1 VQYKSTA
8 AKTTNQRG
16 ISKATEV
23 AEVDE
28 TEVDTS
34 ASVEDTKSKPSTS
47 TAVDDEEDLQ
57 DSDLIQPRSRSKRGR
72 KKPVIKESQEDGSQQ
87 ASERRGPNK
96 GRSRASDELAKV
108 GSQTEPVLVSF
119 SAGTTEQ
126 IEGASGTPEGEVP
139 VSTITTRKGRRGAM
153 RVTIEPEEPEEDEP
167 EEVSTRRRGRRGA
180 KVTEDQEDDN
190 KKGTSTTG
198 RKRGRQSAKI
208 TEIAEF
214 SANVSVDVVETPVTK
229 SRRGRRGKTAQTEEA
244 VSVLE
249 TPLQTPAVTTSSTEA
264 IDSKRP
270 TAMVVETPNVR
281 RGGRGKGRKGGA
293 IKETAQAVEAQDQ
306 EESVESQPETVV
318 EATPGRGNRRGK
330 KNQSSTNNESEVRN
344 FFCV

>member
-1 VQYKSTA
+1 L
-8 AKTTNQRG
+8 N
-16 ISKATEV
+16 
-23 AEVDE
+23 
-28 TEVDTS
+28 
-34 ASVEDTKSKPSTS
+34 TK
-47 TAVDDEEDLQ
+47 
-57 DSDLIQPRSRSKRGR
+57 
-72 KKPVIKESQEDGSQQ
+72 

-198 RKRGRQSAKI
+198 WWRHNKNKIISGLLQQS
-208 TEIAEF
+208 
-214 SANVSVDVVETPVTK
+214 
-229 SRRGRRGKTAQTEEA
+229 
-244 VSVLE
+244 
-249 TPLQTPAVTTSSTEA
+249 
-264 IDSKRP
+264 
-270 TAMVVETPNVR
+270 
-281 RGGRGKGRKGGA
+281 
-293 IKETAQAVEAQDQ
+293 
-306 EESVESQPETVV
+306 
-318 EATPGRGNRRGK
+318 
-330 KNQSSTNNESEVRN
+330 
-344 FFCV
+344 